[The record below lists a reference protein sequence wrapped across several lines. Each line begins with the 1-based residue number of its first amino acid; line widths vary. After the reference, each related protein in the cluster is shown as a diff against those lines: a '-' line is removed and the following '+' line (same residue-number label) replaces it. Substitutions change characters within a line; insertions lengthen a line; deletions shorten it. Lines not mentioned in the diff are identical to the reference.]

1 MDRQG
6 PNSEGTRGEDRVTSH
21 RPAAVIIMAAGQGTR
36 MKSATPKVLHEIGG
50 RSLVGHAVVTARALA
65 PEHLVVVVGTGR
77 DLVEAHLA
85 QLDPDV
91 RTALQE
97 QQLGTGDAVRAGLTA
112 VPELDGA
119 VVVTSGD
126 VPLLQ
131 SETLRELLAEHQASG
146 NAVTVL
152 TARVPDPTGYG
163 RILPGEDGSVAGI
176 VEHKDATPEQRQIDE
191 INAGIYVFDAATLR
205 DGLGRIT
212 TDNAQGELYLT
223 DVLAIARGDG
233 RRVGAYVTD
242 DAMQTE
248 GVNDRIQLAALRAE
262 LNRRTLDT
270 LMRSGVTV
278 VDPATTWVDSTVTLE
293 PDVTLLPNTQL
304 HGTTTVATGA
314 TIGPDTTLT
323 DVQVGP
329 GATVIRCHGS
339 GAVIGADASVG
350 PYAYLRPGTTL
361 GVKGKIGTFVETKNA
376 AIADGAK
383 VPHLTYAGDATIG
396 EGANI
401 GAGTIFA
408 NYDGVTKSHTTIGRH
423 SFIGSN
429 SVLIAPRTVGDGSY
443 VAAGSAVTDDVEPG
457 EIAVARGKQR
467 NIPGW
472 VARKRAGTKTAQAAE
487 AALEAADAAARTAAP
502 VGGEP
507 DPGTKSPATEE
518 SR

>member
-1 MDRQG
+1 
-6 PNSEGTRGEDRVTSH
+6 VTSH
-21 RPAAVIIMAAGQGTR
+21 RPAVVIVMAAGQGTR

-77 DLVEAHLA
+77 EQVEAHLA
-85 QLDPDV
+85 AIDPDV
-91 RTALQE
+91 RTAVQE

-112 VPELDGA
+112 VPDDFEGE
-119 VVVTSGD
+119 VIVTSGD

-131 SETLRELLAEHQASG
+131 TETLQELVAEHDKSG
-146 NAVTVL
+146 NAITVL

-163 RILPGEDGSVAGI
+163 RIIPAQDGSVAGI

-205 DGLGRIT
+205 DGLSRIG

-223 DVLAIARGDG
+223 DVLAIAKRDG
-233 RRVGAYVTD
+233 KRVGAFVTE

-248 GVNDRIQLAALRAE
+248 GVNDRVQLATLRAE

-270 LMRSGVTV
+270 LMRSGVTI
-278 VDPATTWVDSTVTLE
+278 VDPNTTWVDDTVTLAM
-293 PDVTLLPNTQL
+293 DVTLLPNTQL
-304 HGTTTVATGA
+304 HGATTVATGA
-314 TIGPDTTLT
+314 MIGPDTTLT
-323 DVQVGP
+323 DVQIGEN
-329 GATVIRCHGS
+329 ASIIRCHGS
-339 GAVIGADASVG
+339 GAIIGEGASVG
-350 PYAYLRPGTTL
+350 PFAYLRPGTTL

-408 NYDGVTKSHTTIGRH
+408 NYDGINKFRSTVGRY
-423 SFIGSN
+423 SFVGSN
-429 SVLIAPRTVGDGSY
+429 SVLVAPASIADGAY
-443 VAAGSAVTDDVEPG
+443 VAAGSAVTEPIG
-457 EIAVARGKQR
+457 PGDIAVARGKQR
-467 NIPGW
+467 NIRGW
-472 VARKRAGTKTAQAAE
+472 VARKRAGTKTAKAAE
-487 AALEAADAAARTAAP
+487 EAQEAARVSELSDTGEKAEREARP
-502 VGGEP
+502 
-507 DPGTKSPATEE
+507 
-518 SR
+518 

>member
-1 MDRQG
+1 
-6 PNSEGTRGEDRVTSH
+6 VTSH
-21 RPAAVIIMAAGQGTR
+21 RPAVVIVMAAGQGTR
-36 MKSATPKVLHEIGG
+36 MKSAIPKVLHEIGG

-77 DLVEAHLA
+77 EQVEAHLA
-85 QLDPDV
+85 AIDPEV
-91 RTALQE
+91 RTAVQE

-112 VPELDGA
+112 VPDGFEGE
-119 VVVTSGD
+119 VIVTSGD

-131 SETLRELLAEHQASG
+131 TETLQELVAEHDKSG
-146 NAVTVL
+146 NAITVL

-163 RILPGEDGSVAGI
+163 RIIPGEDGSVAGI
-176 VEHKDATPEQRQIDE
+176 VEHKDASPEQRQIDE

-205 DGLGRIT
+205 DGLSRIS

-223 DVLAIARGDG
+223 DVLAIAKSDG
-233 RRVGAYVTD
+233 KRVGAFVTE

-248 GVNDRIQLAALRAE
+248 GVNDRVQLATLRAE
-262 LNRRTLDT
+262 LNRRNLDT
-270 LMRSGVTV
+270 LMRSGVTI
-278 VDPATTWVDSTVTLE
+278 VDPNTTWVDSTVTLE
-293 PDVTLLPNTQL
+293 QDVTLLPNTQL

-323 DVQVGP
+323 DIQVGEN
-329 GATVIRCHGS
+329 ASIIRTHGS
-339 GAVIGADASVG
+339 GAVIGAQASVG
-350 PYAYLRPGTTL
+350 PFAYLRPGTTL

-408 NYDGVTKSHTTIGRH
+408 NYDGINKFHSTVGRY
-423 SFIGSN
+423 SFVGSN
-429 SVLIAPRTVGDGSY
+429 SVLVAPASIADGAY
-443 VAAGSAVTDDVEPG
+443 VAAGSAVTEPIGPG

-467 NIPGW
+467 NIRGW
-472 VARKRAGTKTAQAAE
+472 VARKRAGTKTAKAAE
-487 AALEAADAAARTAAP
+487 AAEEAARVSELSDTGEKAEREARP
-502 VGGEP
+502 
-507 DPGTKSPATEE
+507 
-518 SR
+518 

>member
-1 MDRQG
+1 M
-6 PNSEGTRGEDRVTSH
+6 TSH
-21 RPAAVIIMAAGQGTR
+21 RPAVVIVMAAGQGTR

-77 DLVEAHLA
+77 EQVEAHLA
-85 QLDPDV
+85 AIDPEV
-91 RTALQE
+91 RTAVQE
-97 QQLGTGDAVRAGLTA
+97 QQLGTGDAVRAGLTV
-112 VPELDGA
+112 VPAGFEGE
-119 VVVTSGD
+119 VIVTSGD

-131 SETLRELLAEHQASG
+131 TDTLQQLVAEHDK
-146 NAVTVL
+146 NANAITVL

-163 RILPGEDGSVAGI
+163 RIIPAEDGSVAGI
-176 VEHKDATPEQRQIDE
+176 VEHKDATAEQRQIDE

-205 DGLGRIT
+205 DGLSRIS

-223 DVLAIARGDG
+223 DVLAIAKSDG
-233 RRVGAYVTD
+233 KRVGAFVTE

-248 GVNDRIQLAALRAE
+248 GVNDRVQLATLRAE

-270 LMRSGVTV
+270 LMRSGVTI
-278 VDPATTWVDSTVTLE
+278 VDPNTTWVDSTVTLDQ
-293 PDVTLLPNTQL
+293 DVTLLPNTQL
-304 HGTTTVATGA
+304 HGATTVASNA

-323 DVQVGP
+323 DVEVGV
-329 GATVIRCHGS
+329 GASIIRTHGS
-339 GAVIGADASVG
+339 GAVIGEGASVG
-350 PYAYLRPGTTL
+350 PFAYLRPGTTL

-408 NYDGVTKSHTTIGRH
+408 NYDGVNKFHSTVGRY
-423 SFIGSN
+423 SFVGSN
-429 SVLIAPRTVGDGSY
+429 SVLVAPASIADGAY
-443 VAAGSAVTDDVEPG
+443 VAAGSAVTEPIGPG

-467 NIPGW
+467 NIRGW
-472 VARKRAGTKTAQAAE
+472 VARKRAGTKTAKAAE
-487 AALEAADAAARTAAP
+487 QAQEAAQQGELSDTGEKAEREARP
-502 VGGEP
+502 
-507 DPGTKSPATEE
+507 
-518 SR
+518 